1 MDDIHLRN
9 LEGAPERVV
18 FIEPGQ
24 FLSALRA
31 TQPQQPPAGLLAG
44 FLTVGTRSLNAIMFA
59 ARIDGDP
66 LAIVAD
72 LRAMVR
78 DIDPA
83 LAVDAVIPM
92 EAVLSG
98 ITTRPRFYATLL
110 SAFGAIA
117 GFIAAIGIYG
127 VLAYLVSQR
136 TKEIGI
142 RMALGAPRTSVLVL
156 VLRRGVA
163 MIAIGV
169 TAGVLGALGFTRYL
183 TNMLYGITAFDAATY
198 AVVGAAFAAV
208 ALLASYLPARRATHI
223 DPLTALRHD

>member
-1 MDDIHLRN
+1 
-9 LEGAPERVV
+9 
-18 FIEPGQ
+18 
-24 FLSALRA
+24 
-31 TQPQQPPAGLLAG
+31 
-44 FLTVGTRSLNAIMFA
+44 MFA
-59 ARIDGDP
+59 ARTDGDP

-78 DIDPA
+78 DVDPA

-142 RMALGAPRTSVLVL
+142 RMALGAPQTSVLVL

-163 MIAIGV
+163 IIAIGV
-169 TAGVLGALGFTRYL
+169 TAGVLGALGLTRYL
-183 TNMLYGITAFDAATY
+183 TSMLYGITAFDAATY
-198 AVVGAAFAAV
+198 AVVGAAFTAV

-223 DPLTALRHD
+223 DPLAALRHD